1 MKPEESEKIERYTRA
16 VAGDIEKRF
25 VESLFM
31 EGERNPSLRSYLEKD
46 WNSFI
51 DRDSVSEAE
60 LSHILDRIHHIIRK
74 NERKKSL
81 SPSQRIL
88 TFYTRA
94 AAVIL
99 IPLMIAGV
107 YFYNNLSYKKQL
119 IENERMAA
127 RIFAPLGS
135 RVSFSLPDGTKGMLN
150 SGSHLEYSSP
160 FIYDRKVKL
169 EGEAW
174 FEVSHDEEHPFEITA
189 GSSVVKVLGTSFNIS
204 AYPAEN
210 YIEIVLNSGKIE
222 YHSNVSNEDMVLF
235 PSERLI
241 YSEGRTSKSVVDPEK
256 FNAWTEGK
264 LVFRGDPMAEVARRI
279 ERWYNVKI
287 NIADKE
293 LEKYSFRATFQD
305 DSLEDVMRYLS
316 MTSPIRYSISPR
328 VLLPDGTFDKQ
339 EITIYKKNKSI

>member
-1 MKPEESEKIERYTRA
+1 MKPEESKKIERYTKG
-16 VAGDIEKRF
+16 VAGNTEKRF
-25 VESLFM
+25 VESLFI
-31 EGERNPSLRSYLEKD
+31 EGEANPSLRSYLEKD
-46 WNSFI
+46 WYSFT
-51 DRDSVSEAE
+51 DHETLSETE
-60 LSHILDRIHHIIRK
+60 LSHVLGRIHHIIRR
-74 NERKKSL
+74 NEGKRSL
-81 SPSQRIL
+81 TASQRIFK
-88 TFYTRA
+88 FYMRA

-99 IPLMIAGV
+99 IPLLIAGV
-107 YFYNNLSYKKQL
+107 YVYNNLSYKKHL
-119 IENERMAA
+119 VENEQMAA

-150 SGSHLEYSSP
+150 SGSHLDYSSP
-160 FIYDRKVKL
+160 FSYDRKVKL

-174 FEVSHDEEHPFEITA
+174 FEVSPDEKHPFEITA

-222 YHSNVSNEDMVLF
+222 YHSNDSNEDMVLF

-256 FNAWTEGK
+256 YNAWTEGK

-287 NIADKE
+287 SIADKE

-305 DSLEDVMRYLS
+305 DSLEDVLKYLA
-316 MTSPIRYSISPR
+316 MTSPIQYRILPR
-328 VLLPDGTFDKQ
+328 ILLPDGTFDKH
-339 EITIYKKNKSI
+339 EITIYKKNKSV